1 MPSGASGRPV
11 GHSFRYIFS
20 QVYKVARP
28 APARGSA
35 DLVKRA
41 SPPPLRAQS
50 HVSVNIEFG
59 LLIARSS
66 HLLGP
71 APRLLLCPKVAL
83 EEGQLALFQER
94 KDAMVTV
101 VDTIVTGR
109 CAPAP
114 HEPAE

>member
-1 MPSGASGRPV
+1 MPSGASGRTV
-11 GHSFRYIFS
+11 GHPFRYIFS

-28 APARGSA
+28 APGRGRA

-59 LLIARSS
+59 LLIARPS

-71 APRLLLCPKVAL
+71 APRLLLCPKVAR

-101 VDTIVTGR
+101 VNTFVTGPGAL
-109 CAPAP
+109 APR
-114 HEPAE
+114 ELAE